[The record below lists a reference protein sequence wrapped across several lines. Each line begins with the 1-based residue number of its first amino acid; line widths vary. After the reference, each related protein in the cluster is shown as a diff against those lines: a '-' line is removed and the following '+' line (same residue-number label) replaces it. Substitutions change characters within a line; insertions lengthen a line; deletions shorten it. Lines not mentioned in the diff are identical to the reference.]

1 MWIEAIG
8 YLGVLLTVA
17 TYTVSTMIPLRILG
31 ITSSIVFLVYGAVTS
46 DMPAMVMEL
55 ILIPV
60 NLYHLVQMLRLI
72 RKARAAAESDLSMDW
87 IKPFTKSR
95 KVVSGEVI
103 FEQGDAA
110 DAMFYIESGRFRLR
124 EAGIELKPGEVV
136 GELGLLAP
144 DNCRTLSLEC
154 IEDGALGRI
163 SYDEFKQLYFQNPQF
178 GFDFLRLVSGRL
190 FRNVEMA
197 KANAA
202 MGAASAQG

>member
-1 MWIEAIG
+1 LWIEAIG

-87 IKPFTKSR
+87 LKPFTKSR
-95 KVVSGEVI
+95 KVASGTVI
-103 FEQGDAA
+103 FAQGDPA
-110 DAMFYIESGRFRLR
+110 DAMFYIQSGRFRLR

-144 DNCRTLSLEC
+144 DNRRTLSLEC
-154 IEDGALGRI
+154 IEDGVLGRI
-163 SYDEFKQLYFQNPQF
+163 SYDAFKQLYFQNPQF

-202 MGAASAQG
+202 MGAAPADG

>member
-31 ITSSIVFLVYGAVTS
+31 IISSVVFLVYGAVTS

-60 NLYHLVQMLRLI
+60 NIYHLVQMLRLI

-87 IKPFTKSR
+87 LKPFTKSR
-95 KVVSGEVI
+95 KVASGEVI
-103 FEQGDAA
+103 FEQGDPA

-144 DNCRTLSLEC
+144 DNRRTLSLEC
-154 IEDGALGRI
+154 VEDGVLGRI

-202 MGAASAQG
+202 TGAVSAEA

>member
-31 ITSSIVFLVYGAVTS
+31 IISSVVFLVYGAVTS

-60 NLYHLVQMLRLI
+60 NIYHLVQMLRLI

-87 IKPFTKSR
+87 LKPFTKSR
-95 KVVSGEVI
+95 KVASGEVI
-103 FEQGDAA
+103 FEQGDPA

-144 DNCRTLSLEC
+144 DNRRTLSLEC
-154 IEDGALGRI
+154 VEHGVLGRI

-202 MGAASAQG
+202 TGAASAEA

>member
-87 IKPFTKSR
+87 LKPFTKSR
-95 KVVSGEVI
+95 KVASGTVI
-103 FEQGDAA
+103 FAQGDPA
-110 DAMFYIESGRFRLR
+110 DAMFYIQSGRFRLR

-144 DNCRTLSLEC
+144 DNRRTLSLEC
-154 IEDGALGRI
+154 IEDGVLGRI
-163 SYDEFKQLYFQNPQF
+163 SYDAFKQLYFQNPQF

-202 MGAASAQG
+202 MGAAPADG